1 MMSRNYIF
9 FFFKQT
15 TAYEIRISDWS
26 SDVCSSDLELWRLL
40 QRLAGQL
47 RLQQQFALGLLLR
60 QAGPRQADR
69 LGADA
74 EEAADIDH
82 HADDLVVRPQHQIGY
97 RADVFQPRVGAGH
110 DLRADVVLRELV
122 IALLLIEDG
131 GAGRSVRSHGIGDQ
145 KSTRLNS
152 SH

>member
-1 MMSRNYIF
+1 MDVYRCDMFS
-9 FFFKQT
+9 FKHK
-15 TAYEIRISDWS
+15 TAYDRRS
-26 SDVCSSDLELWRLL
+26 SDLSSGVCSSDL
-40 QRLAGQL
+40 
-47 RLQQQFALGLLLR
+47 LLL

-131 GAGRSVRSHGIGDQ
+131 GAGRSVRSHGIGDR